1 LISLSYMKIA
11 SAVVVFLVTILAGVY
26 PFRRAIKRRS
36 FEFPVVEALASG
48 VFLGAGLLHM
58 LGSSSAQWTA
68 LGVTYPMAFLLA
80 GGMFLLLLLME
91 HIGREIYERTH
102 QSSKPTCSHQATE
115 QHYCPGDNN
124 LAVLAV
130 VMLSIHSFLAGEA
143 LGLSG
148 TFLVSVMIVIAI
160 LAHKWAASMALA
172 IQINKSTL
180 SVKTRVLLFLLFAVM
195 SPLGILMG
203 HHLRSMGDV
212 HAYIQPICISL
223 AAGTFIYLGTLHGL
237 KQSVMVAKC
246 CDIWRFNYV
255 LLGFGLMAVV
265 AVWV

>member
-1 LISLSYMKIA
+1 MKIA
-11 SAVVVFLVTILAGVY
+11 CAVVVFLTTLLAGIY
-26 PFRRAIKRRS
+26 PFRRAIKRTT

-58 LGSSSAQWTA
+58 LGSASAQWTA

-80 GGMFLLLLLME
+80 GAMFLLLLLFE
-91 HIGREIYERTH
+91 HIGREIYDKTH
-102 QSSKPTCSHQATE
+102 QSGQPSCSHQAAD
-115 QHYCPGDNN
+115 QHYCPGNNN
-124 LAVLAV
+124 LAILAV

-148 TFLVSVMIVIAI
+148 TYLVSVMIVIAI

-180 SVKTRVLLFLLFAVM
+180 SVKARVILFLLFSVM
-195 SPLGILMG
+195 SPLGILLG
-203 HHLRSMGDV
+203 HHLRSMAEMHV
-212 HAYIQPICISL
+212 YIQPICISL

-255 LLGFGLMAVV
+255 LLGFALMAVV
-265 AVWV
+265 AIWV